1 MATKKE
7 LESEINGLK
16 EEIKGLHHNFFALA
30 EKVHKLEKKEKTEYF
45 G

>member
-1 MATKKE
+1 MPTKKE

-16 EEIKGLHHNFFALA
+16 EEIKGLHHNFFTLA
-30 EKVHKLEKKEKTEYF
+30 KKVHELEKKDKPTYF